1 MWMMQIN
8 WKIFDLI
15 MRKLSIFDLTKNS
28 VMRAFQ
34 LITGISLQSN
44 LPTPEHHAAM
54 LEGNILVPAICI
66 IMVLVMVA
74 GIVITVQKHKR
85 Y

>member
-1 MWMMQIN
+1 MWILQI
-8 WKIFDLI
+8 KHGFYGIFL
-15 MRKLSIFDLTKNS
+15 RKLRNFEITKNS
-28 VMRAFQ
+28 VMRAIRLFSN
-34 LITGISLQSN
+34 ISLQTD
-44 LPTPEHHAAM
+44 LAATDNM
-54 LEGNILVPAICI
+54 VKLEGNILIPAICI